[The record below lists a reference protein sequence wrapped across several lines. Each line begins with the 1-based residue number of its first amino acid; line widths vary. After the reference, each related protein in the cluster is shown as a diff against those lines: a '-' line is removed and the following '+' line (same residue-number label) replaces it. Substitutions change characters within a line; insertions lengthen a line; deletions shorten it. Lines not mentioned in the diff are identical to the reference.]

1 MVGVEG
7 LAGDD
12 APAVLDLVVGH
23 VIDAGVAGHV
33 ALPLVVE
40 LNLAE
45 DLRGGLEL
53 VRREVL
59 LAHHQHMMF
68 GEGAAQAGAGIGV
81 DRRREGGGGAPEPGG
96 SRQRAGGPCSPSKT
110 LPAPGSATL

>member
-7 LAGDD
+7 LARDD

-23 VIDAGVAGHV
+23 VVHTGVAGDV

-45 DLRGGLEL
+45 DLRRGFEL
-53 VRREVL
+53 VRREALV
-59 LAHHQHMMF
+59 AHHQHMMF
-68 GEGAAQAGAGIGV
+68 GEGAAQVGAGIGV
-81 DRRREGGGGAPEPGG
+81 DRLREVEADDLDAGA
-96 SRQRAGGPCSPSKT
+96 SRQRRDGE
-110 LPAPGSATL
+110 